1 MPRMSLPKLYLETT
15 IPSYL
20 TARRSRDLRLA
31 AHQEVT
37 EEWWAAHRH
46 EYDIYTS
53 GFVREEAAEG
63 NAEMAAARL
72 ALLDGI
78 AVLPTTGE
86 AEDLAGKLLSAGL
99 IPAKA
104 AADAFH
110 IAVAAV
116 HGMDFL
122 LTWNCTH
129 IHNLSIIRR
138 VERICSADGYA
149 CPVICNPDELLP
161 SFTE

>member
-1 MPRMSLPKLYLETT
+1 M
-15 IPSYL
+15 
-20 TARRSRDLRLA
+20 RLA

-37 EEWWAAHRH
+37 EAWWKNHRH
-46 EYDIYTS
+46 GYELYTS
-53 GFVREEAAEG
+53 AFVREEAAEG
-63 NAEMAAARL
+63 NPVLAAERL
-72 ALLDGI
+72 AFLTNI
-78 AVLPTTGE
+78 PVLRTTE
-86 AEDLAGKLLSAGL
+86 EVDYLAGKLLASGL

-110 IAVAAV
+110 IAIATV
-116 HGMDFL
+116 HRMDFL

-138 VERICSADGYA
+138 VEQICAKESYI

-161 SFTE
+161 PSY

>member
-1 MPRMSLPKLYLETT
+1 MSIPKLYIETT

-37 EEWWAAHRH
+37 EDWWNEQRK

-53 GFVREEAAEG
+53 RFVRQEVAEG
-63 NAEMAAARL
+63 DPTLAAARL

-78 AVLPTTGE
+78 PVLPTTE
-86 AEDLAGKLLSAGL
+86 EVEDLAAKLLAGQL
-99 IPAKA
+99 IPTKA
-104 AADAFH
+104 ATDAFH
-110 IAVAAV
+110 IAIAAV

-129 IHNLSIIRR
+129 IHNLYIVRR
-138 VERICSADGYA
+138 VERICAAEGYA

-161 SFTE
+161 PSTP

>member
-1 MPRMSLPKLYLETT
+1 MSLPRLYVETT

-37 EEWWAAHRH
+37 EEWWNEHRH
-46 EYDIYTS
+46 EYDLYTS
-53 GFVREEAAEG
+53 AFAREEAAEG
-63 NAEMAAARL
+63 NSELAAARL
-72 ALLDGI
+72 TLLDSVP
-78 AVLPTTGE
+78 VLPTTE
-86 AEDLAGKLLSAGL
+86 EVEDLAGKLLEDGL

-104 AADAFH
+104 ATDAFH
-110 IAVAAV
+110 IAMAAV

-138 VERICSADGYA
+138 VERVCAAPGYA
-149 CPVICNPDELLP
+149 CSVICSPDDLLP
-161 SFTE
+161 PFKP

>member
-1 MPRMSLPKLYLETT
+1 MSIPKLYIETT

-37 EEWWAAHRH
+37 EDWWNEQRK

-53 GFVREEAAEG
+53 RFVRQEVAG
-63 NAEMAAARL
+63 GDPTLAAARL

-78 AVLPTTGE
+78 PVLPTTE
-86 AEDLAGKLLSAGL
+86 EVEDLAAKLLAGEL
-99 IPAKA
+99 IPTKA
-104 AADAFH
+104 ATDAFH
-110 IAVAAV
+110 IAIAAV

-129 IHNLSIIRR
+129 IHNLNIVRR
-138 VERICSADGYA
+138 VERICAAEGYA

-161 SFTE
+161 PSTP

>member
-1 MPRMSLPKLYLETT
+1 MNLPKLYLETT

-37 EEWWAAHRH
+37 EEWWTDHRH
-46 EYDIYTS
+46 EYELYTS

-63 NAEMAAARL
+63 NPSLAAARL

-78 AVLPTTGE
+78 AVLPTIGE
-86 AEDLAGKLLSAGL
+86 VEDLAGKLLAAGL

-104 AADAFH
+104 ATDAFH
-110 IAVAAV
+110 IAIAAV

-129 IHNLSIIRR
+129 IHNLSMIRR
-138 VERICSADGYA
+138 VERLCSEAGFS

-161 SFTE
+161 S

>member
-1 MPRMSLPKLYLETT
+1 MSLPRLYVETT

-20 TARRSRDLRLA
+20 TARRSRDLRTA

-37 EEWWAAHRH
+37 EEWWNDHRH
-46 EYDIYTS
+46 EYDLYTS
-53 GFVREEAAEG
+53 AFAREEAAEG
-63 NAEMAAARL
+63 NPELAAARL
-72 ALLDGI
+72 ALLESVP
-78 AVLPTTGE
+78 VLPTTE
-86 AEDLAGKLLSAGL
+86 EVEDLAGKLLEGGL

-104 AADAFH
+104 ATDAFH
-110 IAVAAV
+110 IAMAAV

-138 VERICSADGYA
+138 VERICAGAGYA
-149 CPVICNPDELLP
+149 CPVICSPDDLLP
-161 SFTE
+161 PFKP

>member
-1 MPRMSLPKLYLETT
+1 MSLPKLYLETT

-37 EEWWAAHRH
+37 EEWWRDHRR
-46 EYDIYTS
+46 EYDLYIS
-53 GFVREEAAEG
+53 DLVLDEAGEGDAEF
-63 NAEMAAARL
+63 AASRL
-72 ALLDGI
+72 ATLAGIPSLD
-78 AVLPTTGE
+78 VPE
-86 AEDLAGKLLSAGL
+86 EVDDLAGRLLAGEL

-104 AADAFH
+104 AQDAFH
-110 IAVAAV
+110 VAVSAV

-129 IHNLSIIRR
+129 INNVIIIRR
-138 VERICSADGYA
+138 MERICGEAGFT
-149 CPVICNPDELLP
+149 CPVICSPDDLLP
-161 SFTE
+161 PSAP

>member
-1 MPRMSLPKLYLETT
+1 MSLPKLYLETT

-37 EEWWAAHRH
+37 EEWWDGQRSQY
-46 EYDIYTS
+46 ELFTS
-53 GFVREEAAEG
+53 AYVRKEAAEG
-63 NAEMAAARL
+63 NPALAAARL
-72 ALLDGI
+72 ALLDGVP
-78 AVLPTTGE
+78 VLPTTE
-86 AEDLAGKLLSAGL
+86 EVDDLAEKLLAGEL

-104 AADAFH
+104 ATDAFH
-110 IAVAAV
+110 IAIATV
-116 HGMDFL
+116 HRMDFL

-138 VERICSADGYA
+138 VERICAAAGYA

-161 SFTE
+161 PSTP

>member
-1 MPRMSLPKLYLETT
+1 MSLPRLYLETT

-37 EEWWAAHRH
+37 EDWWNDHRH
-46 EYDIYTS
+46 KYDLYTS
-53 GFVREEAAEG
+53 AFVREEAAEG
-63 NAEMAAARL
+63 NPALAAARL
-72 ALLDGI
+72 ALLDNVP
-78 AVLPTTGE
+78 VLPTTEE
-86 AEDLAGKLLSAGL
+86 AEDLAGKLLEGEL

-104 AADAFH
+104 ATDAFH
-110 IAVAAV
+110 IATAAV

-129 IHNLSIIRR
+129 IHNLSIVRR
-138 VERICSADGYA
+138 VERICAAAGYV

-161 SFTE
+161 PSKP

>member
-1 MPRMSLPKLYLETT
+1 MSLPKLYLETT

-37 EEWWAAHRH
+37 HAWWEEQRTQY
-46 EYDIYTS
+46 ELFTS
-53 GFVREEAAEG
+53 AYVRQEAAEG
-63 NAEMAAARL
+63 NPALATLRL

-78 AVLPTTGE
+78 LVLPTTDE
-86 AEDLAGKLLSAGL
+86 VENLAAKLLVGGL
-99 IPAKA
+99 IPANA
-104 AADAFH
+104 ATDSFH
-110 IAVAAV
+110 IAIAAV
-116 HGMDFL
+116 HYMDFL

-138 VERICSADGYA
+138 VERICASEGYA

-161 SFTE
+161 PSTL

>member
-1 MPRMSLPKLYLETT
+1 MSLPKLYLETT

-37 EEWWAAHRH
+37 EEWWGDHRH
-46 EYDIYTS
+46 EYDLYIS
-53 GFVREEAAEG
+53 DLVLDEARDGDAEL
-63 NAEMAAARL
+63 AATRL
-72 ALLDGI
+72 A
-78 AVLPTTGE
+78 T
-86 AEDLAGKLLSAGL
+86 LAGIPSLDVTEEVDELAGRLLAGGL

-104 AADAFH
+104 AQDAFH
-110 IAVAAV
+110 VAVSAV

-129 IHNLSIIRR
+129 INNVNIIRR
-138 VERICSADGYA
+138 MERICTEAGFA
-149 CPVICNPDELLP
+149 CPVICSPDELLP
-161 SFTE
+161 PSAP